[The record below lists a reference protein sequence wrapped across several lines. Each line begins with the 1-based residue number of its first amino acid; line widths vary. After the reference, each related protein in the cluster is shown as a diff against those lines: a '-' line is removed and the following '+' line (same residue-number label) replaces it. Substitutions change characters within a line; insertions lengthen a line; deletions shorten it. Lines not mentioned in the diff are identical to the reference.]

1 MTAGIL
7 AVWRTVARR
16 CQHSVPVAKLVA
28 AFPFLQPQAGLSS
41 KMGSPVQPQAQQ
53 ALGPLEVFIDT
64 QLPTRIF
71 MRCHLLD
78 SMSDLQG
85 SLPVC
90 IRVLVALQHSLS
102 TRCFFVL
109 PGC

>member
-1 MTAGIL
+1 
-7 AVWRTVARR
+7 
-16 CQHSVPVAKLVA
+16 
-28 AFPFLQPQAGLSS
+28 
-41 KMGSPVQPQAQQ
+41 MGSPVQPQAQQ

-71 MRCHLLD
+71 VRCHLRD

-90 IRVLVALQHSLS
+90 RTVYKTACQQGGFRAAGMLIETWCLQLNLCKSTLTAFQNMAFCAVSDLS
-102 TRCFFVL
+102 VT
-109 PGC
+109 